1 MIATETLLKAYQ
13 LMCTAKTMAGT
24 YEQNRPVC
32 KYVHSTS
39 RGHEAIQLATAFQL
53 LPCDYVSP
61 YYRDESMLL
70 GLGFT
75 PYQLMLQLLAKGND
89 IFTGGREYY
98 SHPNYRGN
106 DKPTIIHQSSATG
119 MQAIPTTG
127 VAQGIKYRERIA
139 DDGQQVTNNQH
150 SFLSSVVHRP
160 VVICSLGDASVTEGE
175 VSEAFQFAAL
185 HQLPIIYLV
194 QDNNWGISVTA
205 DEART
210 TNASEMVKGLRNI
223 SRISIDGSDFFQSYE
238 VMKNVVEEVRRERH
252 PFLVHA
258 KVPLL
263 GHHTSGVRKE
273 FYRTEEDLAKH
284 AADDPGPKLR
294 QRLLDLGITEMELQ
308 RIASA
313 AAEDVA
319 KDFAAATAAPE
330 PDPYTITDFVF
341 APTPVTTE
349 KGERC
354 PAGNEKIL
362 MVDAGLFAIREIME
376 QYPEAV
382 LYGQDVGR
390 RLGGVFREAA
400 TLAEQFGD
408 HRVFNTAIQEAYIIG
423 STAGMSAVGLKPI
436 VEVQFAD
443 YIYPGFNQL
452 VTELSKSCYLSCGK
466 FPVQTVIRVPVGAY
480 GGGGPYHSGSV
491 ESTLLTIKG
500 IKVVY
505 PSNAAD
511 MKGLMKAAFLDPNP
525 VVMLE
530 HKGLYW
536 SKVPGTEDA
545 KTIEP
550 DADYII
556 PLGKARLVL
565 PASED
570 HIKNGESCCVITYGM
585 GVYWAKAAAKTL
597 SGRVEVVDLRCLFPL
612 DEALVFET
620 VKKHGK
626 CLVLTEEQQN
636 NSFAEALAGRISKT
650 CFQYLDAPVE
660 VLGALNV
667 PAVPMNVALE
677 QAMLPNA
684 EKVLQ
689 RLQELLSH

>member
-1 MIATETLLKAYQ
+1 MLDTDILLKAYR
-13 LMCTAKTMAGT
+13 LMCTAKAMADT
-24 YEQNRPVC
+24 YEDNRTIC

-39 RGHEAIQLATAFQL
+39 RGHEAIQLATAFNL

-61 YYRDESMLL
+61 YYRDESLLL

-75 PYQLMLQLLAKGND
+75 PYELMLQLLAKGND

-98 SHPNYRGN
+98 SHPNYRGD

-119 MQAIPTTG
+119 MQVIPTTG
-127 VAQGIKYRERIA
+127 IAQGIKFLEQIA
-139 DDGQQVTNNQH
+139 QNEQRTTNNEQ
-150 SFLSSVVHRP
+150 P
-160 VVICSLGDASVTEGE
+160 VVVCSLGDASVTEGE

-194 QDNNWGISVTA
+194 QDNGWGISVTA
-205 DEART
+205 EEART
-210 TNASEMVKGLRNI
+210 SNANEMVKGFKGI
-223 SRISIDGSDFFQSYE
+223 KRISIDGSDFLQSYE
-238 VMKNVVEEVRRERH
+238 VMKNVVDEVRKERH

-258 KVPLL
+258 RVPLL

-294 QRLLDLGITEMELQ
+294 KKLLEIGITEEALVAMEN
-308 RIASA
+308 
-313 AAEDVA
+313 ETA
-319 KDFAAATAAPE
+319 KEVTHHFQGAVAAPE
-330 PDPYTITDFVF
+330 PDPSTVSDFVF
-341 APTPVTTE
+341 MPTPVTEE
-349 KGERC
+349 KGERV
-354 PAGNEKIL
+354 PVKIGTDKEKIL

-376 QYPEAV
+376 DHPEAL

-423 STAGMSAVGLKPI
+423 STVGMCAVGLKPI
-436 VEVQFAD
+436 VEIQFAD
-443 YIYPGFNQL
+443 YIYPGLNQL
-452 VTELSKSCYLSCGK
+452 VTEISKSCYLSCGK
-466 FPVQTVIRVPVGAY
+466 FPIQTLIRVPIGAY
-480 GGGGPYHSGSV
+480 GGGGPYHSGCV

-500 IKVVY
+500 IKIVY

-511 MKGLMKAAFLDPNP
+511 MKGLLKAAFLDPNP
-525 VVMLE
+525 VVILE

-536 SKVPGTEDA
+536 SKVPGTEEA

-550 DADYII
+550 SRNYII
-556 PLGKARLVL
+556 PLGKGNIILQAD
-565 PASED
+565 ED
-570 HIKNGESCCVITYGM
+570 YIAGGESCCIITYGM
-585 GVYWAKAAAKTL
+585 GVYWAKAAAKNFAGQL
-597 SGRVEVVDLRCLFPL
+597 EIVDLRTLFPL
-612 DEALVFET
+612 DEELVFAT
-620 VKKHGK
+620 VKRHGK

-636 NSFAEALAGRISKT
+636 NSFAEALAGRISKS
-650 CFQYLDAPVE
+650 CFRFLDAPVE
-660 VLGALNV
+660 VLGALNL
-667 PAVPMNVALE
+667 PAVPMNILLE

-684 EKVLQ
+684 AKVSERIEQ
-689 RLQELLSH
+689 LLHV